1 MKILHIANFN
11 LLKTNGCCENS
22 MQKKITNG
30 LIRAGHNVVSF
41 SDRDLCR
48 MMGITGSMN
57 ALGRKRIN
65 DYLLKFALQIRP
77 DIIMLGHAD
86 TIKTKTLLEIKKRL
100 PHVKMVDWNVDWISY
115 CERASARFNKDTDF
129 NLTKLRDKSSA
140 TDVILVTTGDK
151 EDLKQLK
158 TDKNTV
164 AFMPNIVDKSIETG
178 RVFERDIVPHD
189 FLFVATPRLE
199 REFCGQFVSVDK
211 VAEDIKTH
219 IPDLKPLFAGV
230 MGTPKIHSTDY
241 QKACESTAMGL
252 SLSHINSVYLYQ
264 SDRLAHFM
272 GNGVLTFLDSAS
284 GYRDFFSDDEVAFYA
299 TPEELYQ
306 KIAYYKANPL
316 ERMKVAKAGHD
327 KYVSLFNE
335 VKVAEYII
343 DLVLTGT
350 ADKNKYPWAVVI

>member
-129 NLTKLRDKSSA
+129 NLTKLRDKSPA

-151 EDLKQLK
+151 EALKQLK

-178 RVFERDIVPHD
+178 RVFEQDIVPHD

-211 VAEDIKTH
+211 IAEDIKKH
-219 IPDLKPLFAGV
+219 IPDLNPLFAGV

-284 GYRDFFSDDEVAFYA
+284 GYRDFFSDDEVAFYS
-299 TPEELYQ
+299 TKDDLIE
-306 KIAYYKANPL
+306 KINYYIKNPSKRQYIAQNGYNRYH
-316 ERMKVAKAGHD
+316 E
-327 KYVSLFNE
+327 LFNE
-335 VKVAEYII
+335 TKLAKYIVSVANKSFNKDDYPYATII
-343 DLVLTGT
+343 
-350 ADKNKYPWAVVI
+350 K